1 MLKKVVKNIGLV
13 MLLTLCVGTSVFAG
27 TLGTN
32 VNGVYYVKDDGKLAT
47 SEWVTIDLDADGML
61 EYYYFNDGSAL
72 LTNTIT
78 PDGYQVNET
87 GQWVE
92 NGVVK
97 KVNSGVSAN
106 VSGAQGAL
114 AVSNNV
120 GYGIICDDVGKV
132 VELDG
137 GKGQVVNINV
147 TEFGKYINKFK
158 IYYTVIAA
166 DVTKVTSSGV
176 PHVKGKII
184 CYDSFGTPCGD
195 TIFILESKT
204 TPLTE
209 YFWAPQQTVRL
220 AFAPWY

>member
-1 MLKKVVKNIGLV
+1 MGLV

-32 VNGVYYVKDDGKLAT
+32 ANGVYYVKDDGKLAT
-47 SEWVTIDLDADGML
+47 SEWVTIDLDADGSF
-61 EYYYFNDGSAL
+61 EYYYFNDGSVL

-114 AVSNNV
+114 AISNNV

-147 TEFGKYINKFK
+147 TEFVKYINKFK
-158 IYYTVIAA
+158 IYYTVIAT

-176 PHVKGKII
+176 PYVKGKII

-195 TIFILESKT
+195 TIFILASKT

-209 YFWAPQQTVRL
+209 YFLAPQQTVRL